1 MKPSKDAQD
10 FLEMLLFITEDHDN
24 PDCPLKG
31 KTVFDFSAPFVAGV
45 ESFIAGFEAHLEKKG
60 FNMERLDDLQHSFGG
75 NVFASLS
82 GAGIGFFDEYGDE
95 EKTLGD
101 ELQAAIEEYAGKY
114 RFEQIDV
121 CEDEDGKLDL
131 AFIPSALPEYRLKMF
146 EVKPLATA

>member
-10 FLEMLLFITEDHDN
+10 FLSTLLFICEREDDD
-24 PDCPLKG
+24 DCPLKG

-45 ESFIAGFEAHLEKKG
+45 ESFINGFKAHLEAKG
-60 FNMERLDDLQHSFGG
+60 FDMGRLDQLENSFGG

-82 GAGIGFFDEYGDE
+82 GAGIGFFDEWGDE

-131 AFIPSALPEYRLKMF
+131 AFIPSALPEYRRKLF
-146 EVKPLATA
+146 EVKPLANA

>member
-10 FLEMLLFITEDHDN
+10 FLSTLLFICEREDDE
-24 PDCPLKG
+24 DCPLKG
-31 KTVFDFSAPFVAGV
+31 KTVFDFSDAFVSGV
-45 ESFIAGFEAHLEKKG
+45 ESFIDGFKAHLETKG
-60 FNMERLDDLQHSFGG
+60 FDMERLNDLQRSFGG

-82 GAGIGFFDEYGDE
+82 GAGIGFFDEWGDE

-121 CEDEDGKLDL
+121 CEDENGKLDL
-131 AFIPSALPEYRLKMF
+131 CFMPEYVDIYRAKLFNVGMK
-146 EVKPLATA
+146 L